1 MPADARP
8 TTTSLQIV
16 RVDQG
21 GVNERILAREAKVD
35 YRRIEAASLKM
46 PACFT
51 SAEGKRLFVRMF
63 ATLQLNAHFISVIA
77 RTRLEAEDVARV
89 ESALRERIDAVSA
102 ALDKAIDGAEAL
114 FKVHGITRVATYDT
128 QALQVEVGV
137 LSSSGRRYLEV
148 LGKLDQL
155 MPMLQTL
162 EIHEVI
168 TTREVDKQRALV
180 KRQVRGVATTARNFA
195 SGLRR
200 RMNEAGSS
208 GADAAEVERDAT
220 LPAST
225 APAAGGEAI
234 EASLE
239 TEAPADSGATVA
251 DLRAVEAAGATDLG

>member
-1 MPADARP
+1 MHNDVLP

-35 YRRIEAASLKM
+35 YRRVEAASVKM

-77 RTRLEAEDVARV
+77 RTRLDPEDVARV
-89 ESALRERIDAVSA
+89 ETALRERLDAVSA
-102 ALDKAIDGAEAL
+102 ALDRAIDGAEAL
-114 FKVHGITRVATYDT
+114 FKAHGITRVATYDT
-128 QALQVEVGV
+128 KALEIEVGV

-155 MPMLQTL
+155 MPLLQTL

-180 KRQVRGVATTARNFA
+180 KRQVRGVATAARNFA

-200 RMNEAGSS
+200 RMNAP
-208 GADAAEVERDAT
+208 EVE
-220 LPAST
+220 
-225 APAAGGEAI
+225 I
-234 EASLE
+234 EGQG
-239 TEAPADSGATVA
+239 DS
-251 DLRAVEAAGATDLG
+251 VEAATPDGASAVADEDAAISALPPAAPVAEVAASVEGENGEPGAPRIATV